1 MKDRNNFQHTI
12 LMLLFCL
19 LPLFVFFIL
28 AINGVE
34 LNPLLF
40 FLFIAICCLAMFYFM
55 RQTHTQAET
64 ESSEDH
70 QEIRNENVKSII
82 PVPEN
87 LGNVFQSNYVER
99 VDDTLI
105 FTGNLLTDAETA
117 YQKLKES
124 SEKIGVTTL
133 LQEDDAGNTLLIVS
147 KKLFPGT
154 TTHTGMPHT
163 GRVISSDKV
172 IGEAKPSKPLV
183 NLVLFILT
191 FITTTYAGA
200 LHQGINL
207 LKEPEKFNV
216 GLPYAIALMVILGA
230 HELGHYF
237 AAKHHKMNVTL
248 PYFIPVPFALGTF
261 GAFIRLKSPSENRK
275 ALFDVGVAGP
285 IAGLVFAIPALL
297 IGLQS
302 STIIPMSNEK
312 VMTGGA
318 DIGSSILLA
327 LLAKISIGKDLI
339 NGHTFQF
346 SPLAFAGWLGL
357 FVTALNLLPIGQLD
371 GGHIAH
377 ALFGRKNA
385 NTIGMVSLFSLFL
398 LGLFVWSGLLTW
410 AIIVFFLAGIKSAP
424 PLNDVTKLD
433 SKRVAIGLIAFI
445 ILFMILIPVPH
456 SFYQSLGINCPYA

>member
-1 MKDRNNFQHTI
+1 MKDHNKFQHTI

-19 LPLFVFFIL
+19 LPLFVFFVL

-34 LNPLLF
+34 LNPMLF
-40 FLFIAICCLAMFYFM
+40 FLFIVICCLAMFYFM
-55 RQTHTQAET
+55 RGMHAQTER
-64 ESSEDH
+64 
-70 QEIRNENVKSII
+70 EIRDENQDIRKEDIKSII
-82 PVPEN
+82 PIPKSFGE
-87 LGNVFQSNYVER
+87 VFRANYVER
-99 VDDTLI
+99 IDDTLI
-105 FTGNLLTDAETA
+105 YTGNLLTDADTA
-117 YQKLKES
+117 YQKLKEGS
-124 SEKIGVTTL
+124 DKLGVISL
-133 LQEDDAGNTLLIVS
+133 LQEDDAGNTIVLVS
-147 KKLFPGT
+147 KKSSAQT
-154 TTHTGMPHT
+154 AAHTGMHT
-163 GRVISSDKV
+163 GNES
-172 IGEAKPSKPLV
+172 IGEAKPARPAV
-183 NLVLFILT
+183 NLTLFILT
-191 FITTTYAGA
+191 FVTTTYAGA

-216 GLPYAIALMVILGA
+216 GLLYAIALMVILGA

-285 IAGLVFAIPALL
+285 LAGLVFAIPALI
-297 IGLQS
+297 IGLKS
-302 STIIPMSNEK
+302 STIVPMTDQQS
-312 VMTGGA
+312 MMGGS
-318 DIGSSILLA
+318 DVGSSILLA
-327 LLAKISIGKDLI
+327 LLAKISVGKDLI
-339 NGHTFQF
+339 SGHTFQF

-385 NTIGMVSLFSLFL
+385 NIIGTVALFSLFL

-424 PLNDVTKLD
+424 PLNDLTKLD
-433 SKRVAIGLIAFI
+433 SKRVAIGLVAFI
-445 ILFMILIPVPH
+445 ILFMILVPVPH
-456 SFYQSLGINCPYA
+456 SFYETLGINCPYA

>member
-1 MKDRNNFQHTI
+1 MKDHNKFQHTI

-28 AINGVE
+28 VINGVE
-34 LNPLLF
+34 LNPMLF
-40 FLFIAICCLAMFYFM
+40 FLFIVICCLAMFYFM
-55 RQTHTQAET
+55 RQTHTQTET
-64 ESSEDH
+64 EISEENQD
-70 QEIRNENVKSII
+70 IKNENVKGII
-82 PVPEN
+82 PVPDH
-87 LGNVFQSNYVER
+87 LGDVFQANYIER

-105 FTGNLLTDAETA
+105 YTGNLLTDADSA

-124 SEKIGVTTL
+124 SDKIGVTAL
-133 LQEDDAGNTLLIVS
+133 LQEDDAGNTLVLVS
-147 KKLFPGT
+147 KKLFPGAV
-154 TTHTGMPHT
+154 THTGMHHSGQP
-163 GRVISSDKV
+163 ISTNEVS
-172 IGEAKPSKPLV
+172 GEAKPSKPTV
-183 NLVLFILT
+183 NLILFILT

-200 LHQGINL
+200 LQQGINL
-207 LKEPEKFNV
+207 LKEPDKFNV
-216 GLPYAIALMVILGA
+216 GLPYGIALMVILGA

-285 IAGLVFAIPALL
+285 IAGLVFAIPALI

-302 STIIPMSNEK
+302 SKIIPMSNEN
-312 VMTGGA
+312 VMMGGA
-318 DIGSSILLA
+318 DVGSSILLA
-327 LLAKISIGKDLI
+327 LLAKISVGKDLI
-339 NGHTFQF
+339 SGHTFQF

-385 NTIGMVSLFSLFL
+385 NTIGMVALFSLFL

-433 SKRVAIGLIAFI
+433 GKRVAIGLIAFI
-445 ILFMILIPVPH
+445 ILFMILVPVPH
-456 SFYQSLGINCPYA
+456 SFYQTLGINCPYV

>member
-1 MKDRNNFQHTI
+1 MKDHNKFQHTI

-34 LNPLLF
+34 LNPMLF
-40 FLFIAICCLAMFYFM
+40 FLFIVICCLAMFYFM
-55 RQTHTQAET
+55 RQTHNQTET
-64 ESSEDH
+64 ETIKENQD
-70 QEIRNENVKSII
+70 IKNENIKGVI
-82 PVPEN
+82 PVPDH
-87 LGNVFQSNYVER
+87 LGDVFQANYIER

-105 FTGNLLTDAETA
+105 YTGNLLTDSETA
-117 YQKLKES
+117 YQKLNES
-124 SEKIGVTTL
+124 SDKLGVTSL
-133 LQEDDAGNTLLIVS
+133 LQEDDAGNTLVLVS
-147 KKLFPGT
+147 KKFLSQAG
-154 TTHTGMPHT
+154 THTGMHT
-163 GRVISSDKV
+163 GSEPIA
-172 IGEAKPSKPLV
+172 EAKPSRPTV
-183 NLVLFILT
+183 NLILFILT

-207 LKEPEKFNV
+207 LKEPDKFNI

-285 IAGLVFAIPALL
+285 IAGLVFAIPALI

-302 STIIPMSNEK
+302 SKIIPMSNENA
-312 VMTGGA
+312 MMGGA

-327 LLAKISIGKDLI
+327 LLAKISIGKELI
-339 NGHTFQF
+339 TGHTFQF

-371 GGHIAH
+371 GGHITH

-385 NTIGMVSLFSLFL
+385 NTIGTVALFSLFL

-433 SKRVAIGLIAFI
+433 SKRVAIGLLAFI
-445 ILFMILIPVPH
+445 ILFMILVPVPH
-456 SFYQSLGINCPYA
+456 SFYQSLGINCPYI

>member
-1 MKDRNNFQHTI
+1 MKGHKNFQHTI

-55 RQTHTQAET
+55 RQTHPEPDSEMSAHT
-64 ESSEDH
+64 EI
-70 QEIRNENVKSII
+70 QNEEEKIKSVI
-82 PVPEN
+82 PMPEN
-87 LGNVFQSNYVER
+87 LGDVFHTNHVER
-99 VDDTLI
+99 IDDTII
-105 FTGNLLTDAETA
+105 FEGNLLIEPDAA
-117 YQKLKES
+117 YQKLKEES
-124 SEKIGVTTL
+124 DKKNISTL
-133 LQEDDAGNTLLIVS
+133 LQEDDSGRTLIIVS
-147 KKLFPGT
+147 GKKQSVKAD
-154 TTHTGMPHT
+154 
-163 GRVISSDKV
+163 R
-172 IGEAKPSKPLV
+172 PSRPTV
-183 NLVLFILT
+183 NLILFILT

-207 LKEPEKFNV
+207 LQEPDKLNV

-230 HELGHYF
+230 HELGHF
-237 AAKHHKMNVTL
+237 FTAKYHKMNVTL

-285 IAGLVFAIPALL
+285 LAGLVFAIPALL

-302 STIIPMSNEK
+302 SKIIPMSNENA
-312 VMTGGA
+312 MMGGS
-318 DIGSSILLA
+318 DVGSSILLA

-339 NGHTFQF
+339 SGHTFQF

-385 NTIGMVSLFSLFL
+385 NTIGTVALFSLFL

-433 SKRVAIGLIAFI
+433 SKRVAIGLIAFV
-445 ILFMILIPVPH
+445 ILFLILTPVPH
-456 SFYQSLGINCPYA
+456 SFYQTLGINCPYA

>member
-1 MKDRNNFQHTI
+1 MKNHNSFQHTL

-55 RQTHTQAET
+55 RQMHTKT
-64 ESSEDH
+64 EISEEH
-70 QEIRNENVKSII
+70 QDIKREDLKSTI
-82 PVPEN
+82 PIPEN
-87 LGNVFQSNYVER
+87 FGEVFQANYVER

-105 FTGNLLTDAETA
+105 YIGRLLTDADTA
-117 YQKLKES
+117 YQKLKEGS
-124 SEKIGVTTL
+124 NKLGVISL
-133 LQEDDAGNTLLIVS
+133 LQEDDAGNIMVLVS
-147 KKLFPGT
+147 KKSSSQPAAQSGM
-154 TTHTGMPHT
+154 HTGSELK
-163 GRVISSDKV
+163 RDV
-172 IGEAKPSKPLV
+172 KPARPVV

-207 LKEPEKFNV
+207 LKEPDKFNI

-237 AAKHHKMNVTL
+237 AAKYHKMNVTL
-248 PYFIPVPFALGTF
+248 PFFIPVPIALGTF

-275 ALFDVGVAGP
+275 TLFDVGVAGP
-285 IAGLVFAIPALL
+285 LAGLVFAIPALI

-302 STIIPMSNEK
+302 STIVPVTDQQSM
-312 VMTGGA
+312 MGGS
-318 DIGSSILLA
+318 DVGSSILLA
-327 LLAKISIGKDLI
+327 MLAKISVGKDLI
-339 NGHTFQF
+339 SGHTFQF

-377 ALFGRKNA
+377 ALFGSKNA
-385 NTIGMVSLFSLFL
+385 NTIGTVALFSLFL

-433 SKRVAIGLIAFI
+433 SKRVAIGLLAFI
-445 ILFMILIPVPH
+445 ILFIILVPIPH
-456 SFYQSLGINCPYA
+456 SFYQTLGINCPYV